1 VEAYYFKILWIGHI
15 KLHYQLLPIR
25 AIFCAITL
33 FNFTLHAQQNP
44 QFSQYL
50 QNPFVLN
57 PAMTGTEDYVDVNVG
72 YRNQWTGFDGGPKTA
87 TLSIN
92 SAIYPSKA
100 PYLPYD
106 GSSHQGIGAFVYS
119 DDFGPIQQ
127 NGFYGSYAY
136 HLKVSE
142 DWFLS
147 IGTFVG
153 ATQFKFDDSDIVVF
167 DNPNDPLIRNVS
179 NLNFNMSIGFYAYS
193 KYLFLGV
200 AANQIINNHTG
211 FSDTNTGGAL
221 LPNYNMLLGSRISI
235 NEKMLF
241 VPFTL
246 VKAVENAPI
255 QWDAGAKFIYDNKFW
270 GGMAYR
276 NEEAIIGFF
285 GLNLLENVLLS
296 YSYDWITAQFSGI
309 QAGTHEII
317 IGYRFN
323 LAKLNCACPKYSL

>member
-1 VEAYYFKILWIGHI
+1 VNRSI
-15 KLHYQLLPIR
+15 KLSKFIAYAFFCCATLVVIPI
-25 AIFCAITL
+25 
-33 FNFTLHAQQNP
+33 NAQQNP

-57 PAMTGTEDYVDVNVG
+57 PALTGVEDYVDINLG
-72 YRNQWTGFDGGPKTA
+72 YRHQWTGFDGAPKTA

-92 SAIYPSKA
+92 SAIYASRA
-100 PYLPYD
+100 PYLPHD

-147 IGTFVG
+147 VGTFIG

-167 DNPNDPLIRNVS
+167 DNPSDPLIQNVS
-179 NLNFNMSIGFYAYS
+179 SINFDMSIGFYAYS
-193 KYLFLGV
+193 KYLFFGL
-200 AANQIINNHTG
+200 AANQIFSNDIS
-211 FSDTNTGGAL
+211 FSDTNNGGAL

-235 NEKMLF
+235 NEKTQF
-241 VPFTL
+241 VPFGL
-246 VKAVENAPI
+246 VKAVDNGPI
-255 QWDAGAKFIYDNKFW
+255 QWDAGVKFIYDNKFW

-285 GLNLLENVLLS
+285 GLNLFENVLLS
-296 YSYDWITAQFSGI
+296 YSYDWVTAQFSGM
-309 QAGTHEII
+309 QSGTHEII